1 MRCQKRNLRC
11 DYPARK
17 NRAARTGAGRGPM
30 RAGHEASKFTLPT
43 SISGPSV
50 TSAISSTTPMGD
62 GRIDPVLEET
72 IRELHS
78 PPTLF
83 DDWTF
88 LPGIGP
94 SSYSTPSEDR
104 RMQHEGMYIGESL
117 DRLESAGID
126 DTLQS
131 GFRNGP
137 HSRLPGVSRNSL
149 ERSHRLSTI
158 HSRSSSEAPNS
169 GDESAPSNAPSESS
183 TAEPGSYDL
192 YVNSDHTRKSST
204 NRRGNPFS
212 KLLLLKQSE

>member
-11 DYPARK
+11 EYPARK

-50 TSAISSTTPMGD
+50 TSAISGTTPIGD
-62 GRIDPVLEET
+62 GRIEPVLET
-72 IRELHS
+72 IREIHS
-78 PPTLF
+78 SPTLF
-83 DDWTF
+83 DDWGF

-94 SSYSTPSEDR
+94 SVYSTPSEDR
-104 RMQHEGMYIGESL
+104 RMHHEGMYIGESM
-117 DRLESAGID
+117 DPLELNA
-126 DTLQS
+126 LQY

-137 HSRLPGVSRNSL
+137 HSRPDVTRNSF
-149 ERSHRLSTI
+149 ERADRLSAI
-158 HSRSSSEAPNS
+158 QSRSSSEASSS

-192 YVNSDHTRKSST
+192 YVNSDHTRKPST
-204 NRRGNPFS
+204 DRPGNLSS
-212 KLLLLKQSE
+212 KLFLLKQSE